1 MRPLVLMAK
10 PAAGVERV
18 LSYATFGRA
27 ISHAIVLSRALSHT
41 QPEIQLGIPIAI
53 ATKTC
58 FMSSLMTPESSRVEL
73 CRVGVGVAIAIVV
86 ALNRF
91 ELQKQIM
98 CKKA

>member
-1 MRPLVLMAK
+1 MAK

-27 ISHAIVLSRALSHT
+27 ISHAIALSRALSHRARDT
-41 QPEIQLGIPIAI
+41 VRDSHCHCNKNMFYVVLNDPRV
-53 ATKTC
+53 
-58 FMSSLMTPESSRVEL
+58 ESSRVEL

>member
-1 MRPLVLMAK
+1 
-10 PAAGVERV
+10 
-18 LSYATFGRA
+18 
-27 ISHAIVLSRALSHT
+27 
-41 QPEIQLGIPIAI
+41 
-53 ATKTC
+53 
-58 FMSSLMTPESSRVEL
+58 MSSLMTPESSRVEL

>member
-1 MRPLVLMAK
+1 MAK

-27 ISHAIVLSRALSHT
+27 ISHAIALSRALSHRARD
-41 QPEIQLGIPIAI
+41 IVRDSHCHCNKNMFYVVLND
-53 ATKTC
+53 
-58 FMSSLMTPESSRVEL
+58 PESSRVEL
-73 CRVGVGVAIAIVV
+73 CRVGVAIAIVV